1 MLAFWQGRAALF
13 YKSFADRSGKKG
25 SVMKVQFSDC
35 NVREVRSGT
44 SKKGSEYAVVRIFSP
59 EPEMY
64 ELFFTGPDVD
74 LAKQLVKG
82 NSYDFSFDLLPA
94 YNGGVRLAFDGPA
107 VPAL

>member
-1 MLAFWQGRAALF
+1 
-13 YKSFADRSGKKG
+13 
-25 SVMKVQFSDC
+25 MKVQFNDC
-35 NVREVRSGT
+35 NVREVRIGT
-44 SKKGSEYAVVRIFSP
+44 SKRGSEYAVVRLFTS

-64 ELFFTGPDVD
+64 ELFFTGSDVD
-74 LAKQLVKG
+74 LAKQLSKG